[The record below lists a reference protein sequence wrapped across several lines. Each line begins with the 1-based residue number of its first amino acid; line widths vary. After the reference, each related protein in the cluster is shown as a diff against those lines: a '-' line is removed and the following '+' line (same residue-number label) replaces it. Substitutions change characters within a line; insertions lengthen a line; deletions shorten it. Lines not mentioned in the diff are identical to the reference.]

1 MTRLPGSEDV
11 LADPEGFWR
20 FQGLTLIA
28 GVDEVGRGPLAGPV
42 VAAAVILPAG
52 VAFPGLRDSKR
63 LSPEIRLELD
73 GHIRRQA
80 LALAIREVGPR
91 RIEQQGILA
100 ASLRAMAQAIRDLAL
115 VPEMVLVDGNQPLPL
130 TYPQQAVIKGDDR
143 CPSIAAASVVAKVY
157 RDRLME
163 APAPTLPPVQLRPA
177 QGLRHRRAPGGPA
190 LLGPLRPPPPH
201 LSGGE
206 GVAGRRGMMSGTA
219 NRLVY
224 PVTII
229 PRKAPILSRYAFRA
243 GCTCLARLLMGTC
256 G

>member
-73 GHIRRQA
+73 GHIRGQA

-91 RIEQQGILA
+91 LIEQQGILA

-115 VPEMVLVDGNQPLPL
+115 VPEMVLVDGHQPLPL
-130 TYPQQAVIKGDDR
+130 TYPQQAVIKGDDL
-143 CPSIAAASVVAKVY
+143 CPSISAASVVAKVY

-163 APAPTLPPVQLRPA
+163 ALHYRYPQYNFARHKGYATAEHLEALRCWGPCTL
-177 QGLRHRRAPGGPA
+177 HRRTFRGVKEW
-190 LLGPLRPPPPH
+190 LG
-201 LSGGE
+201 GGE
-206 GVAGRRGMMSGTA
+206 
-219 NRLVY
+219 
-224 PVTII
+224 
-229 PRKAPILSRYAFRA
+229 
-243 GCTCLARLLMGTC
+243 
-256 G
+256 